1 MHFFDNNGIE
11 LKAECSIGEEDGV
24 YGLFLESWGGRVTET
39 KTTISFLII
48 SLNGW
53 WILVYAKA

>member
-1 MHFFDNNGIE
+1 MHVFDNNGIE

-24 YGLFLESWGGRVTET
+24 YGLILESWGPGDRN
-39 KTTISFLII
+39 KITISLLII

-53 WILVYAKA
+53 LILVYPKS

>member
-1 MHFFDNNGIE
+1 MHVFDNNGIE

-24 YGLFLESWGGRVTET
+24 YGLILESWGRVTET
-39 KTTISFLII
+39 KITISLLII

-53 WILVYAKA
+53 LILVYPKS